1 MRYIP
6 AAIFVV
12 IVALPSSGRGQEVA
26 APRYTPPPPKEGYR
40 YPDCYCTDTDGARVE
55 IGDMAC
61 LRIGEK
67 RILAQCDMSQNT
79 PAWRP
84 QREGC
89 PIS

>member
-1 MRYIP
+1 MRSVS
-6 AAIFVV
+6 AALFAV
-12 IVALPSSGRGQEVA
+12 IVALPSTGWGQEVA
-26 APRYTPPPPKEGYR
+26 TPRYSHPPPKEGYS

-61 LRIGEK
+61 LRIGRK
-67 RILAQCDMSQNT
+67 RVLAQCDMSQNS